1 MSPNDVC
8 CLDNDNEQPKL
19 RLSDDQVWQ
28 QIREMVNVTNSS
40 AFQHLADNTKRT
52 ILKDLKEKGAS
63 HRQLER
69 LEQREKSD
77 ARNRFVESRQGSMK
91 SQLTG
96 VGRGLIQ
103 KL

>member
-1 MSPNDVC
+1 MNEPLSDDVC
-8 CLDNDNEQPKL
+8 CLDNDNEKHNV

-40 AFQHLADNTKRT
+40 AFQHLADNTKRK

-69 LEQREKSD
+69 L
-77 ARNRFVESRQGSMK
+77 
-91 SQLTG
+91 TG